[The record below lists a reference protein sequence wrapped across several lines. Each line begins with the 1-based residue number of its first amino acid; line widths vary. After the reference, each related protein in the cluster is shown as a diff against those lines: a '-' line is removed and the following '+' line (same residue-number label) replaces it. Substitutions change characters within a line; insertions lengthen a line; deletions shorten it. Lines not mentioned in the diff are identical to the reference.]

1 MRYASRGLSLA
12 VVLLFSVSILSVFVA
27 AQDVQNNHPTE
38 EQPYMYFWGEE
49 DLFECWNN
57 FDSNALQV
65 HRVLVMVRLISPKDR
80 M

>member
-27 AQDVQNNHPTE
+27 AQDGENNSNVGIISIPTH
-38 EQPYMYFWGEE
+38 
-49 DLFECWNN
+49 
-57 FDSNALQV
+57 LQV
-65 HRVLVMVRLISPKDR
+65 HPVLVMERSYSPKDR